1 MQASAKPPMSRLAI
15 KAGSSSAG
23 QAGTEAYGPSM
34 QGWRIA
40 LREPAARAA
49 RNDFLLPLRL
59 LALLRALTSWLT
71 FFLAYFF
78 LACDLKDRPRR
89 IAFFLM
95 NAGGRPVSSTTSSS
109 DFEARP
115 SSISRRSSLN
125 DQCLFRI
132 ITKTLVRTKP
142 SSGVC
147 SLDDFAVAGPDLKII
162 RSRIDIRSDQS
173 RNKCR
178 ALS

>member
-59 LALLRALTSWLT
+59 LALLRALTSPCPY
-71 FFLAYFF
+71 FLAYLF
-78 LACDLKDRPRR
+78 LGLL
-89 IAFFLM
+89 FLSL
-95 NAGGRPVSSTTSSS
+95 R
-109 DFEARP
+109 FEGQAQTHRLFLDEC
-115 SSISRRSSLN
+115 RRSTG
-125 DQCLFRI
+125 F
-132 ITKTLVRTKP
+132 
-142 SSGVC
+142 
-147 SLDDFAVAGPDLKII
+147 LDDFFQRFRGAAKLNQPPVVLERPMPFSDHHKNLGSDKAVK
-162 RSRIDIRSDQS
+162 RSMF
-173 RNKCR
+173 
-178 ALS
+178 A